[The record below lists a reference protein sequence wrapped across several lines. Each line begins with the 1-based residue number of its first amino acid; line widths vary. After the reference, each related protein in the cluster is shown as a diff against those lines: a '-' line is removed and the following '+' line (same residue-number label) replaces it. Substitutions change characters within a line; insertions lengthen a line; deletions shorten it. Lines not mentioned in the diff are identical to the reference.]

1 MFCCVL
7 EISVSFA
14 ESRSKR
20 RLESCNFNW
29 FQKPKSIP
37 MINWRV
43 QWTIWQQINYHRI
56 CTIEKKMFIVDHCFN
71 LRLQQKKKQPTTQF
85 NKLNYITMLCWFNQ
99 VTFSQR
105 AHMQIVRHQGTAFRQ
120 KKPYTD
126 IDIDIEGVIF
136 QRTSPAVTCVCVWI
150 EF

>member
-14 ESRSKR
+14 ESHSKR

-71 LRLQQKKKQPTTQF
+71 LRLQQKKNSQQHNSTSSITSLCCVDSIKSHF
-85 NKLNYITMLCWFNQ
+85 HSALICKLLDIRGQHLE
-99 VTFSQR
+99 
-105 AHMQIVRHQGTAFRQ
+105 

-136 QRTSPAVTCVCVWI
+136 QRTSPAVTCFCVWI